1 MKISSFFRRDDVEDK
16 NQVKLNPHEFFQECE
31 YGVYM
36 TAFPVKENFP
46 QVAPA
51 IVADG
56 FNFLNVPDQPHTQKS
71 LFLGL
76 MMIKNQLDVL
86 CANKNLFDKD
96 FNRALDE
103 LQKVYWGTT
112 IG

>member
-1 MKISSFFRRDDVEDK
+1 MKGLRM
-16 NQVKLNPHEFFQECE
+16 KLGNEQIQFNPHDSFSKCG
-31 YGVYM
+31 YGIYM

-51 IVADG
+51 FIADG
-56 FNFLNVPDQPHTQKS
+56 FDFLNVPNQPHTQKS

-76 MMIKNQLDVL
+76 MMSKNQLDVL
-86 CANKNLFDKD
+86 CANRHLFDKE

-103 LQKVYWGTT
+103 LQKAYWGADM
-112 IG
+112 G